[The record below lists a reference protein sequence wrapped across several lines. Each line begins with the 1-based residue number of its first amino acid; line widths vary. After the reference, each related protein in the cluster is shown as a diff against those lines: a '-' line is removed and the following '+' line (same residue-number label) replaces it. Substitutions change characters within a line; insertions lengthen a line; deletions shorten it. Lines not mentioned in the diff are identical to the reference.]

1 VEAIDPKREARHKI
15 LLGLNMYG
23 FDYTSQGG
31 GHILGRDLIQVKKYR
46 IFCIKRTGSRD
57 RILNF

>member
-31 GHILGRDLIQVKKYR
+31 GHILGRDLIQVKKY
-46 IFCIKRTGSRD
+46 S
-57 RILNF
+57 LY

>member
-31 GHILGRDLIQVKKYR
+31 GHILGRDLIQVKKYSMSVLKGLGPE
-46 IFCIKRTGSRD
+46 IEF
-57 RILNF
+57 

>member
-1 VEAIDPKREARHKI
+1 MEAIDPKREARHKI

-31 GHILGRDLIQVKKYR
+31 GHILGRDLVQVKKYSMSVL
-46 IFCIKRTGSRD
+46 KAG
-57 RILNF
+57 L